1 MTVAESLPDTM
12 LIGDLL
18 FEVHESTRRS
28 TVGITVDRDGSLKL
42 HAPTDCQ
49 PSAVA
54 AWAQSKRMWV
64 YHKLAEKDLLLSA
77 RPAKKFVTGEGFAY
91 LGRCHR
97 LLVAEVDWVRME
109 RGRLLLPSSLAAD
122 TEAAPAALIAWYR
135 DRGRQW
141 LPNRLRQWTAR
152 VALEPA
158 GLDVRDLGYR
168 WGSLSGNGRL
178 NIHWATLQLPPSL
191 VDYVLVH
198 ELAHIA
204 HARHTSAFWAT
215 VERALPDFE
224 RRKSDLIST
233 GAALWLG

>member
-1 MTVAESLPDTM
+1 MTIAESLPDTM

-18 FEVHESTRRS
+18 FEVQESTRRS

-42 HAPTDCQ
+42 HAPIACQ
-49 PSAVA
+49 PSTVA
-54 AWAQSKRMWV
+54 AWAYSKRMWV
-64 YHKLAEKDLLLSA
+64 YHKLAEKDLLLSS
-77 RPAKKFVTGEGFAY
+77 RPTKQFVTGEGFAY
-91 LGRCHR
+91 LGRSYR
-97 LLVAEVDWVRME
+97 LLVDDVGRVRME
-109 RGRLLLPSSLAAD
+109 RGRLALPNTLTDAD
-122 TEAAPAALIAWYR
+122 TARAALVAWYR
-135 DRGRQW
+135 ERGRQW
-141 LPNRLRQWTAR
+141 LPNRLRPWAAR
-152 VALEPA
+152 MALEPD

-168 WGSLSGNGRL
+168 WGSLSSNGRL

-204 HARHTSAFWAT
+204 YARHTSAFWAT

-233 GAALWLG
+233 GAKLWLG